1 MNNEASPK
9 KNNSAKY
16 NMKSSRKSQANPKIS
31 DKIQFRKFSI
41 LNEELSSLSK
51 VEQKL
56 DLQCN
61 EN

>member
-1 MNNEASPK
+1 MSNEASPK

-51 VEQKL
+51 VEQK
-56 DLQCN
+56 
-61 EN
+61 